1 MTHNAY
7 ICAYGGY
14 DVLVMYEDTLSTE
27 YEGGSLTMET
37 EHTMLKL
44 IENLNMQTFHEV
56 FNGESPLRMSI
67 ARFNHCMTNY
77 ESGAQGS
84 GTVVISSIQVFNQS
98 LICAIDVNRL

>member
-67 ARFNHCMTNY
+67 ARFNHCMMNY
-77 ESGAQGS
+77 ESDAQGS
-84 GTVVISSIQVFNQS
+84 GTVVISSIQVFNQP
-98 LICAIDVNRL
+98 LPCTADVNRL

>member
-7 ICAYGGY
+7 ICVYGGY
-14 DVLVMYEDTLSTE
+14 DVLVEYRNTLSTG
-27 YEGGSLTMET
+27 YGGSSLTVET
-37 EHTMLKL
+37 QHSMLEL

-56 FNGESPLRMSI
+56 FNGENPLRMSV
-67 ARFNHCMTNY
+67 ARFHHCMMNY

-98 LICAIDVNRL
+98 LICAADVNRL